1 MDNQALFDPEG
12 KPLES
17 LYVFIYL
24 YYSNLLKY
32 GNEVTPIKDGVE
44 DISVN
49 PIDFEQF
56 SFLETITV
64 IDTSEQRGTRN
75 VVWYDGYDEIKLKIL
90 KLITN

>member
-17 LYVFIYL
+17 LYVF
-24 YYSNLLKY
+24 NLLKY
-32 GNEVTPIKDGVE
+32 GNEVTPIEDGVE

-75 VVWYDGYDEIKLKIL
+75 VVWDDGYDEIKLKIL
-90 KLITN
+90 MVIL

>member
-1 MDNQALFDPEG
+1 MNNMALFDPEG

-17 LYVFIYL
+17 FYVFIYW

-32 GNEVTPIKDGVE
+32 GKEVTPIEDGVE

-56 SFLETITV
+56 SFPETKLSLI
-64 IDTSEQRGTRN
+64 QRNKELQEMLYGMM
-75 VVWYDGYDEIKLKIL
+75 VMMQIKLKIL
-90 KLITN
+90 MVIL